1 MKRLRLENLKS
12 AGSWKCK
19 LLRHGKDVALGSS
32 SQLGNCPLLSLL
44 LGSLIGGGPKEL
56 TQIVVRLKIIYPLG
70 DLVKE
75 SQDLVCIP
83 ILISQ
88 L

>member
-1 MKRLRLENLKS
+1 MQT
-12 AGSWKCK
+12 AQPGG
-19 LLRHGKDVALGSS
+19 HGKDVALGSS
-32 SQLGNCPLLSLL
+32 SQLGNCPLLLLL
-44 LGSLIGGGPKEL
+44 LGFLIGGGPKEL
-56 TQIVVRLKIIYPLG
+56 AQIVVRLKIIYPLG

-75 SQDLVCIP
+75 SQDLVCIL